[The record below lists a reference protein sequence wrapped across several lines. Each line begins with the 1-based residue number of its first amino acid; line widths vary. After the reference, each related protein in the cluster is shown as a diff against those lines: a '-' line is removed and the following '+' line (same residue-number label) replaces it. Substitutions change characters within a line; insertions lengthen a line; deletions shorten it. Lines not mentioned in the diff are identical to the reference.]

1 MRQDKLVEER
11 ELFFKQWLRSPR
23 SMGSIIPSSRALA
36 RAVARET
43 VWRPGAFVVEL
54 GGGTGAITRGLLEA
68 GIPPEHLLVV
78 ELDRPLY
85 EYLRD
90 TFRECRVVQ
99 GDATRLDE
107 ILTRQGIARVSTV
120 VSGLPMVNMPKDF
133 KRAVIDQAFRAVGPD
148 GVVLQYSY
156 SPVCPIPA
164 AELGVE
170 ARIARWVPW
179 NVPPA
184 AVWRYTRRHRHVASG
199 RHPG

>member
-1 MRQDKLVEER
+1 MQERAVEEK
-11 ELFFKQWLRSPR
+11 ELFFRQWLRSPR

-43 VWRPGAFVVEL
+43 AWAPGRFVVEL

-68 GIPPEHLLVV
+68 GIAPDNLLVI
-78 ELDRPLY
+78 ELERHLY

-90 TFRECRVVQ
+90 TFPHCRVVQ

-107 ILTRQGIARVSTV
+107 ILERQGIRDVATV
-120 VSGLPMVNMPKDF
+120 ISGLPMVNMPKGF
-133 KRAVIDQAFRAVGPD
+133 KKAVVDQAFRAVGPQ

-156 SPVCPIPA
+156 SPVCPVPA
-164 AELGVE
+164 DELGVE
-170 ARIARWVPW
+170 AKIARFVPW

-184 AVWRYTRRHRHVASG
+184 FVWRYRRRVH
-199 RHPG
+199 